1 MPRAFNFKPLE
12 IETMAKKQN
21 AKPAKEAPKAE
32 PVEEQPK
39 AAPTDAPAEGA
50 EGTEADAPA
59 ETTEATDAPAEEQPK
74 EAPKAEPKPVMTPL
88 EEAKLQQF
96 KRMFPREC
104 ELLIKEFKAANGQ

>member
-1 MPRAFNFKPLE
+1 MIERLPRAFNFKPLE

-32 PVEEQPK
+32 H
-39 AAPTDAPAEGA
+39 
-50 EGTEADAPA
+50 
-59 ETTEATDAPAEEQPK
+59 
-74 EAPKAEPKPVMTPL
+74 KPVMTPL

>member
-1 MPRAFNFKPLE
+1 
-12 IETMAKKQN
+12 MAKKQN

-39 AAPTDAPAEGA
+39 ED
-50 EGTEADAPA
+50 
-59 ETTEATDAPAEEQPK
+59 
-74 EAPKAEPKPVMTPL
+74 PKAEPKPVMTPL